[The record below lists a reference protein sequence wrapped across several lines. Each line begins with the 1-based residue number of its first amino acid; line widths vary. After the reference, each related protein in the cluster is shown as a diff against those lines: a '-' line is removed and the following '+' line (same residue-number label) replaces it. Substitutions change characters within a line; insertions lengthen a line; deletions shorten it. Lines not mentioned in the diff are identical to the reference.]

1 MGGQGAGEGVGMG
14 MVAEA
19 GGVGG
24 GADWVGGGDG
34 AEGKCAYVV

>member
-1 MGGQGAGEGVGMG
+1 MGGQGAGESFAVG

-24 GADWVGGGDG
+24 GAEWVGGGDG
-34 AEGKCAYVV
+34 PEGKCAYVV